1 MRNDTPI
8 LPGLSPVDGL
18 DIHARFDGGAMSSNG
33 GALLLREAG
42 RGRKLSTLLASCIA
56 DARDPARVVHS
67 YASMIQARM
76 VAIACGHEDCDD
88 LDALRHDPALKMACD
103 KRPDADTGL
112 ASQPTLSRLENAVT
126 WRMLARMGLR
136 MIDAFC
142 DSYARVPSR
151 IVLDIDDTVDRVHG
165 GQQLSLFSA
174 HAGDTC
180 FQPILIFEAGTEKPV
195 AALLR
200 PGKRPSGEE
209 AAGVLRHVIRRIR
222 SNWPRVEILLR
233 GDGHYGTPEVMHV
246 LEDMGCSYVF
256 GLPTNARLKA
266 IAMPWTEDAATR
278 RALSDRGCVRR
289 FYQTNYAARSWR
301 CERRVIARVEARRS
315 AGVETRFIVTNI
327 PGGRAKHLY
336 EKLYCARGRM
346 ENMIKEHKLH
356 LASDRTSC
364 HRWEANQFRLFLH
377 TAAYWLMLDLRAAAP
392 RKSRWRTA
400 TFETIRTTFLK
411 IAARIEALKTR
422 IRVSFPSATPNRPV
436 IAHMLS
442 AMEARAP

>member
-1 MRNDTPI
+1 MSDDTPI

-18 DIHARFDGGAMSSNG
+18 AIHAKFDGGAMSSNG

-56 DARDPARVVHS
+56 DARDPGRVVHS

-88 LDALRHDPALKMACD
+88 LDTLRHDPALKIACD
-103 KRPDADTGL
+103 KRPDADIGL
-112 ASQPTLSRLENAVT
+112 ASQPTLSRLENGVS
-126 WRMLARMGLR
+126 WRMLARMGLK

-142 DSYARVPSR
+142 DSYARVPSQ
-151 IVLDIDDTVDRVHG
+151 IVLDIDDTVDLAHG
-165 GQQLSLFSA
+165 GQQLSLFST

-222 SNWPRVEILLR
+222 SNWPRVKIMLR
-233 GDGHYGTPEVMHV
+233 GDGHYGTPEVMDV

-266 IAMPWTEDAATR
+266 IAGPWAEDAATR
-278 RALSDRGCVRR
+278 RALPPGGRALHDKDSVRR
-289 FYQTNYAARSWR
+289 FYQARYAARSWR
-301 CERRVIARVEARRS
+301 CERR
-315 AGVETRFIVTNI
+315 
-327 PGGRAKHLY
+327 PQ
-336 EKLYCARGRM
+336 
-346 ENMIKEHKLH
+346 
-356 LASDRTSC
+356 LA
-364 HRWEANQFRLFLH
+364 L
-377 TAAYWLMLDLRAAAP
+377 
-392 RKSRWRTA
+392 
-400 TFETIRTTFLK
+400 
-411 IAARIEALKTR
+411 
-422 IRVSFPSATPNRPV
+422 
-436 IAHMLS
+436 
-442 AMEARAP
+442 

>member
-1 MRNDTPI
+1 MTDDTPI

-18 DIHARFDGGAMSSNG
+18 DIHARFDGGAVSSNG

-76 VAIACGHEDCDD
+76 LAIACGHEDCDD

-112 ASQPTLSRLENAVT
+112 ASQPTLSRLENAAT

-142 DSYARVPSR
+142 DSYARVPAR
-151 IVLDIDDTVDRVHG
+151 IVLDIDDTVDLVHG
-165 GQQLSLFSA
+165 DQQLSLFST

-180 FQPILIFEAGTEKPV
+180 FQPILIFEAGTGKPV

-200 PGKRPSGEE
+200 PGKRPSGED
-209 AAGVLRHVIRRIR
+209 AAKVLRHVIRRIR

-233 GDGHYGTPEVMHV
+233 GDGHYGTPEVMNV
-246 LEDMGCSYVF
+246 LEDMGCSHVF

-266 IAMPWTEDAATR
+266 IAAPWTEDAATR
-278 RALSDRGCVRR
+278 RAVHDKDCVRR
-289 FYQTNYAARSWR
+289 FYQTTYAARSWR
-301 CERRVIARVEARRS
+301 CERRVIARVEARRGI
-315 AGVETRFIVTNI
+315 GVETRFIVTNI
-327 PGGRAKHLY
+327 PGGRAKHL
-336 EKLYCARGRM
+336 AGRS
-346 ENMIKEHKLH
+346 ISTK
-356 LASDRTSC
+356 SS
-364 HRWEANQFRLFLH
+364 
-377 TAAYWLMLDLRAAAP
+377 TAPAGG
-392 RKSRWRTA
+392 WRT
-400 TFETIRTTFLK
+400 
-411 IAARIEALKTR
+411 
-422 IRVSFPSATPNRPV
+422 
-436 IAHMLS
+436 
-442 AMEARAP
+442 